1 MSNNGKAVRKKEGE
15 QEEEDR
21 GCDDGE
27 GRKEVGR
34 RKNMGRREKKGK
46 NKSISVCLFIAIIS
60 SSFNPNGPPTQ
71 LLLYFCFLSDFSH
84 PVCTCVIAAV
94 LYTTT
99 M

>member
-34 RKNMGRREKKGK
+34 RKNTGRREKKGK
-46 NKSISVCLFIAIIS
+46 
-60 SSFNPNGPPTQ
+60 
-71 LLLYFCFLSDFSH
+71 
-84 PVCTCVIAAV
+84 
-94 LYTTT
+94 
-99 M
+99 